1 MIARIISWLTE
12 ARGGGTGPARSTDVT
27 AHDAFARA
35 AEADR
40 QMRLLQEIRVADR
53 FNRDEAIHWHQV
65 AVALSAGS
73 GVHALDLED
82 LRRWKEQRAG

>member
-12 ARGGGTGPARSTDVT
+12 ARDGAGLPARSADVT

-53 FNRDEAIHWHQV
+53 FSRDEAMHC
-65 AVALSAGS
+65 AGWQWRS
-73 GVHALDLED
+73 E
-82 LRRWKEQRAG
+82 AGMVSIR

>member
-1 MIARIISWLTE
+1 MIAKIISWLTE
-12 ARGGGTGPARSTDVT
+12 ARDGVGLPARSSDVT

-53 FNRDEAIHWHQV
+53 FSRDEAMHWRRV
-65 AVALSAGS
+65 AVALSNGG
-73 GVHALDLED
+73 GVHPLDLED
-82 LRRWKEQRAG
+82 LRRWKEQRAS